1 MQSLL
6 RRFTL
11 AAVEQAQFSR
21 FLCAAMLTLASAAS
35 GQDRASSTLD
45 IYSKS
50 LIEVS
55 KQMEKE
61 WGGLRPSETQEP
73 LDYKHVLV
81 SKDQSV
87 QAEYPET
94 LEGRRF
100 QYLTSTELLAR
111 RKAAKK
117 DFAVLIVR
125 PATVE
130 KGRVKVVVSQDW
142 IGIDHGHLL
151 IGVSD
156 WGVVFF
162 RFDCGTGDF
171 KLDEVKLGG
180 I

>member
-1 MQSLL
+1 
-6 RRFTL
+6 
-11 AAVEQAQFSR
+11 
-21 FLCAAMLTLASAAS
+21 MLTLASAAS
-35 GQDRASSTLD
+35 GQGPSSTTLD
-45 IYSKS
+45 IYSTS
-50 LIEVS
+50 LIEAS

-61 WGGLRPSETQEP
+61 WGHQRGSETQAP

-81 SKDQSV
+81 SKGQSV

-100 QYLTSTELLAR
+100 QYLTDPELLAR
-111 RKAAKK
+111 RKAAKR
-117 DFAVLIVR
+117 DFAVLIVN
-125 PATVE
+125 PAIVE

-142 IGIDHGHLL
+142 IGIDHGRLAF
-151 IGVSD
+151 GVSD
-156 WGVVFF
+156 WGAVFF